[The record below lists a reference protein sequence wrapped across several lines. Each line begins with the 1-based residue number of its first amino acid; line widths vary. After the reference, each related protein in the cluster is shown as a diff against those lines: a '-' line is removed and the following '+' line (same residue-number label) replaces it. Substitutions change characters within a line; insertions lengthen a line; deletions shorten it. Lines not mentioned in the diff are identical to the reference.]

1 MIEPVHPDGH
11 QPQAPKRRPRRP
23 VEINLLRPVPGDTP
37 VHRLWAGTKLVSLAA
52 LVVGLSW
59 RPSWPAVGVVG
70 VFVLASM
77 LLAGITPGAAPKL
90 PRWFWAALALGAILS
105 LRSTRPPMVQVGPT
119 SVSLGALNQWALYTL
134 LALVLLACAALV
146 SWTTP
151 LAEVA
156 PALSTLGRPLRWL
169 RFPVDEWAVAAALS
183 IRCLPLLTEEI
194 RTLTAARRLRHRE
207 RPKAQSHLE
216 YWLIEAQ
223 DLLLAA
229 LAVSLRRAH
238 DLGEAIEARGGFGVV
253 SDSTRGPRLPDL
265 VAVIAVGAT
274 IAAALVV

>member
-1 MIEPVHPDGH
+1 MSEPVRPHERGPDE
-11 QPQAPKRRPRRP
+11 AKRRPRRP
-23 VEINLLRPVPGDTP
+23 VELNLLRPVPGDTP

-52 LVVGLSW
+52 LVVGLSF
-59 RPSWPAVGVVG
+59 RPTWPAVGVVG
-70 VFVLASM
+70 AFVLGAM
-77 LLAGITPGAAPKL
+77 LLARISPGAAPKL
-90 PRWFWAALALGAILS
+90 PRWFWAALALGAVLS
-105 LRSTRPPMVQVGPT
+105 LRSTRAPTARVGPT
-119 SVSLGALNQWALYTL
+119 SVSLGALEQWGLYTL

-156 PALSTLGRPLRWL
+156 PALSALGRPLRWL

-183 IRCLPLLTEEI
+183 IRCLPLLTDEI

-207 RPKAQSHLE
+207 RPKNQSHLE
-216 YWLIEAQ
+216 YWIIEAQ
-223 DLLLAA
+223 DMLLAS

-253 SDSTRGPRLPDL
+253 SDSRSGPRLPDL
-265 VAVIAVGAT
+265 VAVIVVGAT
-274 IAAALVV
+274 IAGALLV